1 MTKSEARTTKL
12 LEMLQIQKELDVKTV
27 SESLKISDATVRRFF
42 ARLEEEGKV
51 IRTHGGVRLVPQL
64 GYDYSYRVSIVHRQH
79 EKTVIGKN
87 AADLVENNDH
97 IFLDSGTT
105 VLKMAEALSIRIQ
118 LKEISNVVVL
128 TNSLSHI
135 ETVGR
140 LCKVILLGGEI
151 RVKRRDVCGTIAERN
166 LHLFHVDKAFIG
178 ADAVSPAGDLMTT
191 DERTSRLNELVVE
204 RSDKVFVLADSEK
217 FNKSSFIIYSSLQ
230 SIDTLIT
237 DEGISE
243 ETLNYIKKLGTSVIR
258 VPLKK

>member
-1 MTKSEARTTKL
+1 MTKNEIRTTKL
-12 LEMLQIQKELDVKTV
+12 LEMLQVQKEIEVKTV
-27 SESLKISDATVRRFF
+27 SESLKISEATVRRFF
-42 ARLEEEGKV
+42 AHLEKEGKV

-64 GYDYSYRVSIVHRQH
+64 GYDYSYRISIVHRQH
-79 EKTVIGKN
+79 EKATIGKA
-87 AADLVENNDH
+87 AADLVGSNDR

-105 VLKMAEALSIRIQ
+105 VLKMAEALAIRIQ
-118 LKEISNVVVL
+118 LKEIKDIVVL

-151 RVKRRDVCGTIAERN
+151 RVERRDVCGTIAERN
-166 LHLFHVDKAFIG
+166 LRLFHVDKAFIG
-178 ADAVSPAGDLMTT
+178 ADAVNPAGELMTT

-243 ETLNYIKKLGTSVIR
+243 ETFNYIKKLGTSILR
-258 VPLKK
+258 VSENK